1 MIFLFV
7 VERIL
12 KKLGLDDILEKEMNL
27 WCNTSVVH
35 LSDTTN
41 TSLDD
46 ISKQNVLSKNS
57 DNSLTNKITETIQ
70 NIKIKKQED
79 FYKSQMPKKEIIK
92 PITSKNKRICVN
104 SPKQDTQVI
113 IDEDSNDED
122 IFVSSTSKKITNVS
136 IKSSTLPITA
146 VTPPETSTNIFNN
159 SCLKRKNNS
168 SQTPPS
174 TKLDTGQLARLK
186 LSAYRCNKK
195 PNSSNNNQEQ
205 SNILKSPT
213 IQSDLSSD
221 LSNIFSLGDEDDL
234 SYLDID

>member
-27 WCNTSVVH
+27 WCNTSLVH
-35 LSDTTN
+35 NISDTTN
-41 TSLDD
+41 TSIDD
-46 ISKQNVLSKNS
+46 VSQLNILSKNS

-122 IFVSSTSKKITNVS
+122 IFVSNTSKKITNVS
-136 IKSSTLPITA
+136 TKSSTLPITA
-146 VTPPETSTNIFNN
+146 VTPPGTSTNIFNN
-159 SCLKRKNNS
+159 SCLKRKNDS

-195 PNSSNNNQEQ
+195 PSSSNNNQEQ
-205 SNILKSPT
+205 SNILKSPI
-213 IQSDLSSD
+213 IQSD